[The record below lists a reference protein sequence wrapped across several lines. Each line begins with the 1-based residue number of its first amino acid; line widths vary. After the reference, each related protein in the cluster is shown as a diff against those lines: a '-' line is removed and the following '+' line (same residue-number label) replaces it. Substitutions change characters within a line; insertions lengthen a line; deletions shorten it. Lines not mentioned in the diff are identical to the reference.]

1 MAKLAI
7 FTQKKSR
14 ENKGTHDLRLHPD
27 KLRARACPRLHIQ
40 KPIEGHASFLLDAP
54 EETKVT
60 CTCLGSS
67 EFSTVQRNN
76 TIRHVSSCHITSN
89 SSSVDTGTNQE
100 RVFLE
105 RKKGKEK
112 QWSTDCSN
120 GDACAGAPAG
130 VVLQPPHVHARV
142 LQARTPENGRKNKLQ
157 SHLRWTER

>member
-89 SSSVDTGTNQE
+89 SSSVDQTIPPLLLIIVRHHTGA
-100 RVFLE
+100 LPY
-105 RKKGKEK
+105 K
-112 QWSTDCSN
+112 QGRSCINNKQLKSVPPNLSPCRSSCSRTSSTIDSW
-120 GDACAGAPAG
+120 GFSQ
-130 VVLQPPHVHARV
+130 LQPHASIIG
-142 LQARTPENGRKNKLQ
+142 TD
-157 SHLRWTER
+157 